1 MQFEVDTLLRFRFT
15 LLSIITML
23 RGGIEPALSIWDR
36 RRHRHR
42 QQWRSFALFLA
53 LCSAGSSLARHR
65 GTRPE

>member
-23 RGGIEPALSIWDR
+23 RGGIEPALSVWDR
-36 RRHRHR
+36 RRHW